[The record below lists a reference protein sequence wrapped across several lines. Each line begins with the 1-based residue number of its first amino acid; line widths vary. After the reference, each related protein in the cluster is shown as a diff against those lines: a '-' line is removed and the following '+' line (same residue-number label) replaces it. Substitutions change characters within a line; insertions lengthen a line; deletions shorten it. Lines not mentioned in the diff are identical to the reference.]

1 MQLIRLFLRQDLHII
16 VNSFP
21 YPSSSF
27 IITSSSFIINILL
40 PLIVDSNNLDSLI
53 IIIDNHLAL
62 NVIIIMCFIIGNPV
76 KIDIICFSYF
86 GFSSF
91 RIISYNPEVVNLINS
106 FLF

>member
-16 VNSFP
+16 VNSYYSFP

-27 IITSSSFIINILL
+27 IINIL
-40 PLIVDSNNLDSLI
+40 PLIVDSNNLDPLI

-106 FLF
+106 FLS